1 MNKLSIKY
9 LGNQLRIRLAKFK
22 RSPPTTHTARKAT
35 DPASLT
41 EDVLFLP
48 SRLDQ
53 DELQYLVSD
62 KAIQVNGITYFK
74 DRL

>member
-1 MNKLSIKY
+1 MKKLSIKY
-9 LGNQLRIRLAKFK
+9 LGEQLKKCLEKLQKTIPVVVSYRI
-22 RSPPTTHTARKAT
+22 T
-35 DPASLT
+35 DPASIT

-74 DRL
+74 DRF